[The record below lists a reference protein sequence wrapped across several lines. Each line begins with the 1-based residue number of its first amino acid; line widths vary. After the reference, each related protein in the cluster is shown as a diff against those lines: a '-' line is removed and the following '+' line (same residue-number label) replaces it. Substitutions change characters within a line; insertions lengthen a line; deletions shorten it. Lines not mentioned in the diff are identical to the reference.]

1 MMTTKK
7 SARFTKPGLEV
18 LEGRSLPSFLLSGA
32 VNQLAQPLNNMVTDL
47 SAAKTALTTSQTALF
62 NEQFNQ
68 DSVATV
74 AQNFA
79 HASAAY
85 QRMLNDV
92 HSIAAVS
99 TADLAFINMAAQY
112 EFQHGDPM
120 DLLVLQFGPQFGINV
135 TTPLTTPVGQAN
147 TTLQSVQSIVNQTYQ
162 HVGPSVP
169 VNVTFN
175 LPSIASQTTTPSF

>member
-7 SARFTKPGLEV
+7 SSRFTKPSLEV

-32 VNQLAQPLNNMVTDL
+32 VNQLAQPLNNMVADL
-47 SAAKTALTTSQTALF
+47 NAAKTALTTAQTAVF

-79 HASAAY
+79 HGVAAY

-92 HSIAAVS
+92 HSIAATS
-99 TADLAFINMAAQY
+99 TADLAFINMAAAY
-112 EFQHGDPM
+112 EFQHGDSM
-120 DLLVLQFGPQFGINV
+120 DLLVLQFGPQFGLNV

-147 TTLQSVQSIVNQTYQ
+147 TTLQSVQSIVNQTY
-162 HVGPSVP
+162 HNVGPSFP
-169 VNVTFN
+169 VNMEFN

>member
-1 MMTTKK
+1 MMTAKK
-7 SARFTKPGLEV
+7 SVHFVKPALEA

-32 VNQLAQPLNNMVTDL
+32 VAQLAQPMNNMLTDL
-47 SAAKTALTTSQTALF
+47 NSAKTALTSVQTALF

-79 HASAAY
+79 KGAADY
-85 QRMLNDV
+85 QRMLNDA
-92 HSIAAVS
+92 HSIAATSV
-99 TADLAFINMAAQY
+99 ADLAFINAAAAY

-120 DLLVLQFGPQFGINV
+120 DYLVLHYGPLLGINA
-135 TTPLTTPVGQAN
+135 TAPLTTPVGQAN
-147 TTLQSVQSIVNQTYQ
+147 TTLQSVQTIANQTY
-162 HVGPSVP
+162 HNVGPSFP
-169 VNVTFN
+169 VNMEFN